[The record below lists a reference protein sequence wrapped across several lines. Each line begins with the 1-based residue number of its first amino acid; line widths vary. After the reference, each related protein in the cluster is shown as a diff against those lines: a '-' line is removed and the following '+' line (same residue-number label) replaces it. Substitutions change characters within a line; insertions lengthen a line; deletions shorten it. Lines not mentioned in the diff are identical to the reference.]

1 MKSSCQCMVSH
12 AWIKKWIKFLY
23 GKDSET
29 GKNSGY
35 MSKGDPM
42 PGPIDNKVLLDGQ
55 KCR

>member
-1 MKSSCQCMVSH
+1 MVSH